1 MVLQTIVNILF
12 LSCVYLL
19 LAKGFE
25 LIYKTSGVFNLVYA
39 IAVSLAAYFSYTFG
53 KHFGFSLAVT
63 IPLAIVATTL
73 LMVLIDLIFVRPLI
87 KSDIAGWSTMVVT
100 LFLYSILETCQKII
114 WGDNN
119 LLFYNWKRDFMIT
132 VFGSRISLIQIITIL
147 ISILV
152 FFVLF
157 IVSEKTLIGKR
168 LKACSLNSELG
179 TILGI
184 NKEKVITNSYVI
196 SCILASIAG
205 IAVAIDTHI
214 SPNLGFDWIFLGV
227 IVMIIGG
234 MGKMRHVVFGA
245 LFLATIQNLSD
256 YFFGNKWMNAIAY
269 IILVVFLCFRPYGFS
284 GKKIKKTEI

>member
-12 LSCVYLL
+12 LSCIYLL

-39 IAVSLAAYFSYTFG
+39 IAVSLAAYISYTFG
-53 KHFGFSLAVT
+53 KHFGFSLALI

-73 LMVLIDLIFVRPLI
+73 LMVFIDLVFVRPLI
-87 KSDIAGWSTMVVT
+87 KSNIAGWNTMVVT

-119 LLFYNWKRDFMIT
+119 LLFYNWEKDFIVT

-147 ISILV
+147 VSFLV
-152 FFVLF
+152 FFMLF
-157 IVSEKTLIGKR
+157 IVSEKTLLGKR
-168 LKACSLNSELG
+168 IKACSLNLELG

-184 NKEKVITNSYVI
+184 NKDMVITNSYVI
-196 SCILASIAG
+196 SCTLASIAG

-227 IVMIIGG
+227 VVMIIGG
-234 MGKMRHVVFGA
+234 MGKMRHMVFGA

-256 YFFGNKWMNAIAY
+256 YFFGNRWMNAIAY
-269 IILVVFLCFRPYGFS
+269 IILVVFLYFRPYGFS